1 MMNKN
6 NENGQRSK
14 YLICAILSFI
24 CFICFSYNIIAH
36 LNTKSST
43 DTKKEEHAIKGC
55 YYITDSL
62 TGKKDLTTTLC
73 VNEDNTDFNYKN
85 SGAVTLY
92 NSWVLDS
99 SLDIQNSYG
108 ETLFYCHFN
117 REDNNKMKCTSYNK
131 ALGSGTW
138 VWEK

>member
-1 MMNKN
+1 MMNKSNPN
-6 NENGQRSK
+6 N
-14 YLICAILSFI
+14 
-24 CFICFSYNIIAH
+24 
-36 LNTKSST
+36 KSST
-43 DTKKEEHAIKGC
+43 IIIFLIIFLGICGVVAYLAASESSNDTKKEEHAIKGC

-92 NSWVLDS
+92 NSWFLDS
-99 SLDIQNSYG
+99 GLDIQNSYG
-108 ETLFYCHFN
+108 ETLFSCRFN
-117 REDNNKMKCTSYNK
+117 REDNNKMKCESYNK